1 MSLILSHHQSQNV
14 TVSMRRWLQIRKF
27 VYEPCKPVWTVNR
40 ISSFRMYMLSMEVF
54 HKYKSLHRIGLLVYR
69 QVCSSRRRSGGKYFK
84 YFECVQWIQSII
96 NILSSVS
103 SDAQTAPSQASSSSS
118 SLLSHRTM
126 TFNAT
131 ALTSHFDAL
140 FWIRVS
146 RVSNWNHHSTLQ
158 FITTSDS
165 LFKRLTFAARNVRL
179 FT

>member
-1 MSLILSHHQSQNV
+1 MSLILNHHQSQNV

-69 QVCSSRRRSGGKYFK
+69 QLCSSRRSGGKYFK

-103 SDAQTAPSQASSSSS
+103 SDAQTAPSLACSSLS

-126 TFNAT
+126 TSNAT

-146 RVSNWNHHSTLQ
+146 QVSNWNPHSTLQ
-158 FITTSDS
+158 FITSVS
-165 LFKRLTFAARNVRL
+165 PFKRLTFAARNVRS